1 MLSIRNI
8 LSYTFTFSVIAIA
21 FLLPALPR
29 TTGLFIAVLIIC
41 WIADG
46 NLVEK
51 LRQVIQNPLALLFIT
66 IYLVWI
72 VWLIPTSN
80 LKAGMDALVLKVSL
94 IVFPV
99 IFFAPGNLQ
108 IPPVRMLLQFFILGC
123 VLCCLILLS
132 IATYTFLAQSD
143 NHFTYTALTAPLALH
158 PAFFSMY
165 LVFCILSLL
174 LPFLERKKG
183 HLFGKPF
190 YTVSLLLFF
199 IIMIFLLSARQEII
213 ALLMLLPA
221 SLLYYFYRSRR
232 IVMGIVITLSVIISM
247 LVALLM
253 IPEARMR
260 IERMQAQLE
269 ETYSNDAPNS
279 ITIRKAVWESA
290 GEIISEHPWGVGS
303 GDVNDVLKEKYR
315 AKNLLWPLHANL
327 NAHNQYLQTTMA
339 TGIPGIVFFIAAMIA
354 ALRLAVI
361 RPAYNYLLFLVLFLF
376 CIITECMLETESG
389 VVFFSFFNSL
399 LAIEAKGAGERSAGS
414 TAAS

>member
-46 NLVEK
+46 SLVEK
-51 LRQVIQNPLALLFIT
+51 LRQVIQNPLALLFIS

-99 IFFAPGNLQ
+99 IFFAPGNLR

-143 NHFTYTALTAPLALH
+143 NHFTYTELTAPLALH
-158 PAFFSMY
+158 PAFISMY

-232 IVMGIVITLSVIISM
+232 IVMGMLITLSVIISM

-279 ITIRKAVWESA
+279 ITIRKAVWQSA
-290 GEIISEHPWGVGS
+290 GEIISEHPWGVGI
-303 GDVNDVLKEKYR
+303 GDVNDALKEKYR

-339 TGIPGIVFFIAAMIA
+339 TGIPGIVFFIAAMMA
-354 ALRLAVI
+354 ALRLSVI

-399 LAIEAKGAGERSAGS
+399 LAVEANGGVAKSGES